1 MRDIF
6 RNRDYML
13 LWSGQG
19 ISHLGDAFHTV
30 ALPWLVLAITHDPLQ
45 LGIVLAL
52 AGIPRALL
60 MLVGGVFADRHSPR
74 AIMLISDT
82 LRLVIV
88 GTLAAMI
95 LTGNVRMWMVYALA
109 LSFGIVSGFFLPAAE
124 AALPRLVGKEQ
135 LEGGNALMM
144 GATQLAGFVGPAAA
158 GSLIALLAHAGSLK
172 GVGIAMGI
180 DAASFA
186 VSAATLLLMCGLPAA
201 GGGAEQ
207 HPLHAVLDGLRF
219 SMSTSIFRWLFGIVT
234 VSNLLLMG
242 PLMVGIPV
250 LARTRFPEGAAAYG
264 FILSAYAIGNVGGY
278 LGAGAMPRPK
288 SSMFTAVVVGLLVM
302 FGAVIGSMAFITSTW
317 LAVALMVVLGLG
329 NGYIAVI
336 AISSLQRLTPE
347 AMLGRVMSLFMLAAV
362 GLAPLS
368 QAVAGAVIR
377 LGATALF
384 VPAGVGIALTG
395 VLAALRHRS
404 WSIERFDAVPAEVAA
419 EPV

>member
-1 MRDIF
+1 M
-6 RNRDYML
+6 
-13 LWSGQG
+13 
-19 ISHLGDAFHTV
+19 
-30 ALPWLVLAITHDPLQ
+30 
-45 LGIVLAL
+45 
-52 AGIPRALL
+52 
-60 MLVGGVFADRHSPR
+60 
-74 AIMLISDT
+74 
-82 LRLVIV
+82 
-88 GTLAAMI
+88 LAAMI
-95 LTGNVRMWMVYALA
+95 LSGNVRMWMVYVLA

-124 AALPRLVGKEQ
+124 TALPRLVGKEQ

-158 GSLIALLAHAGSLK
+158 GSLIALLAHAGSLS
-172 GVGIAMGI
+172 GVGIAMAI

-186 VSAATLLLMCGLPAA
+186 VSAATLLLMCRLPAIA
-201 GGGAEQ
+201 GGADQ
-207 HPLHAVLDGLRF
+207 HPLRAVLDGLRF
-219 SMSTSIFRWLFGIVT
+219 SASQSIFRWLFGMIT
-234 VSNLLLMG
+234 VANLLLMG

-278 LGAGAMPRPK
+278 LGAGALPRPK
-288 SSMFTAVVVGLLVM
+288 SSLFTTVVVGLFLM

-347 AMLGRVMSLFMLAAV
+347 AMLGRVMSLLMLASV

-384 VPAGVGIALTG
+384 VPAGAGMALTG

-404 WSIERFDAVPAEVAA
+404 WSLERFDSIPAEVAA
-419 EPV
+419 EPA